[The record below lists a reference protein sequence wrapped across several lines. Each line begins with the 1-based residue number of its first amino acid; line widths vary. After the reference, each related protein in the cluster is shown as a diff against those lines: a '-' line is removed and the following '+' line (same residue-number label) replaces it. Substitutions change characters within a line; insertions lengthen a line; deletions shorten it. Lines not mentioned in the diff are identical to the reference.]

1 VQQGLAQVVLNA
13 SNFLRSHIVVLGVL
27 VIARSD
33 CCAMHGRAGLCHA
46 TVADFHKMFLV

>member
-27 VIARSD
+27 VI
-33 CCAMHGRAGLCHA
+33 CAIRLRHDAWPRRLEPRYGRL
-46 TVADFHKMFLV
+46 FS